1 MASDKKGAQE
11 QAAKIVFLDESGFSL
26 KSSIRKTWAPRGE
39 TPVVRSH
46 FSWKRL
52 HVIGSLICDP
62 DGGSADI
69 LLRTQDLSVKEEAII
84 AYLEALHQHAP
95 GRIVLIWDGLRAHR
109 GAKVAEYLSNN
120 KDWLTVSWLPP
131 YAPDLNPV
139 EAFWSAA
146 KGEPT
151 ANQTPDTLAEIE
163 YSLRA
168 YRDRVADEQDRL
180 YGFLSAS
187 GLFPAKVERSL
198 M

>member
-11 QAAKIVFLDESGFSL
+11 QPAKIVFLDESGFSL

-39 TPVVRSH
+39 TPIVRSH

-62 DGGSADI
+62 DGGNADI
-69 LLRTQDLSVKEEAII
+69 LLRTQATSVKEEAII
-84 AYLEALHQHAP
+84 AYLKALHQHAP
-95 GRIVLIWDGLRAHR
+95 GRIVLIWDSLRAHR
-109 GAKVAEYLSNN
+109 GSKVKEYLSNN
-120 KDWLTVSWLPP
+120 KDWLTVEWLPP

-151 ANQTPDTLAEIE
+151 ANRTPDTLAEIE
-163 YSLRA
+163 RSLQA
-168 YRDRVADEQDRL
+168 YRDCVAPQQEKL
-180 YGFLSAS
+180 HGFLSAS
-187 GLFPAKVERSL
+187 GLFPDEDERSL